1 MQPIEKSPS
10 KTSVDP
16 TLSKIAA
23 FENYFLVSGRKYRHI
38 QPVNVQGQSGY
49 SVETRQEKQSIPLMI
64 LKAASLITLI
74 VPLIMGIGL
83 FIVRKKHHFI
93 SNQSLNGQLNDQAQL
108 KTDNLSKS
116 VLQNSSTSGSN
127 PQPTQVNSKI
137 LPPNAEQHRETE
149 EKLQKFK
156 TQAQQTLQAKNKQS
170 TLVLNLSD
178 AQKELLSK
186 ASKMYPKNITE
197 PGIKMAQGGVNKV
210 IFLESVEGVV
220 FKPMESQEAA
230 ENYLKVVQNARE
242 TVANHNL
249 HLLHV
254 PDCKIIEIQGEYFI
268 AQEKAS
274 LIADSY
280 EGQRGVYTYCWNQP
294 ELSDYI
300 QEIFSEL
307 LIFISKTHFS
317 DVKYDNIALDQ
328 EGKVVLFDLDQSSAV
343 LGLTEGRPA
352 VSTHDGL
359 FNYIPKDFLEEFLK
373 KAKLHLD
380 SSQYTELETKMDKIK
395 DNAELKIKKQQEY
408 TQYLKNNAIISSTQ
422 RLNEDLEKM
431 FDDEKN
437 QQFCAVVVKKIN
449 DSLSE
454 SFSLKEGRTVKLN
467 TGASSDL
474 YKEAQNIWGK
484 SLRYITYDAQMNFK
498 KLLNEVLE
506 GLKTNGYVHKYKDL
520 SPTRDQFKIVC

>member
-1 MQPIEKSPS
+1 MQPIDQSSS
-10 KTSVDP
+10 KNPIDTN
-16 TLSKIAA
+16 LSKMAV
-23 FENYFLVSGRKYRHI
+23 FENFSLVSGRKYRHI
-38 QPVNVQGQSGY
+38 QPVDIQGQ
-49 SVETRQEKQSIPLMI
+49 
-64 LKAASLITLI
+64 
-74 VPLIMGIGL
+74 
-83 FIVRKKHHFI
+83 
-93 SNQSLNGQLNDQAQL
+93 DQTQL
-108 KTDNLSKS
+108 KTDNLSKN
-116 VLQNSSTSGSN
+116 VLQNSSSSVSN
-127 PQPTQVNSKI
+127 SLPPQVNGKI
-137 LPPNAEQHRETE
+137 LPPNPEQHRETE
-149 EKLQKFK
+149 EKMQKFK
-156 TQAQQTLQAKNKQS
+156 TLAKQTLQAKNEPS

-178 AQKELLSK
+178 AQKELLAK
-186 ASKMYPKNITE
+186 ASKMHPRNITE
-197 PGIKMAQGGVNKV
+197 QGIKMAQGGLNKV

-220 FKPMESQEAA
+220 FKPMESKEAA
-230 ENYLKVVQNARE
+230 ENYLKVTQNARE
-242 TVANHNL
+242 TVVKENL

-280 EGQRGVYTYCWNQP
+280 EGQRGVYTYCWIEP
-294 ELSDYI
+294 ELNDYI

-317 DVKYDNIALDQ
+317 DVKYDNIALDH
-328 EGKVVLFDLDQSSAV
+328 EGRVVLFDLDQSSAV

-395 DNAELKIKKQQEY
+395 NNAELKLKKQQEY
-408 TQYLKNNAIISSTQ
+408 TQYLTNNAIISSTQ

-431 FDDEKN
+431 FDDEKK
-437 QQFCAVVVKKIN
+437 QQFCAIVVKKIN

-474 YKEAQNIWGK
+474 YKEARKIWGN
-484 SLRYITYDAQMNFK
+484 SLRYVTYDAQINFK

-506 GLKTNGYVHKYKDL
+506 GLKTNGYVHNYKDL